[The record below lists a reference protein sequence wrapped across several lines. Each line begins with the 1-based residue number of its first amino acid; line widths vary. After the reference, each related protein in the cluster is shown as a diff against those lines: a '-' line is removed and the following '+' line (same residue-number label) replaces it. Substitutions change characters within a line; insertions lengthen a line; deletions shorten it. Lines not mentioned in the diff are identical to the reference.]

1 MRLVALLVVL
11 LGGTLYVNTTPDPI
25 PLNCGTLVR
34 THPDHLPQGH
44 AHNDYEHHRPLVD
57 ALHAG
62 LTSVEADVWAVDG
75 HLLVAHTQDEVDR
88 ARTLSSLYLRPLAQ
102 RFAGNRHG
110 PRVQLLID
118 VKSDPSTT
126 LPLLRAQLAHYASVL
141 TRYRGCTAT
150 PGPVS
155 VVLSGN
161 ARPAAPSGEG
171 VSYFGYDVQPE
182 RTHDT
187 RLRDAVTPL
196 VSARWDAYF
205 SWDGHGSM
213 PRGERGRLREMV
225 RAAHLV
231 GSAIRF
237 YDTPDDRGAARDAV
251 WRELAAAGVDYINTD
266 DLAGFRAFIHRLG
279 DSRRTGGS
287 RVHPGPSCAST
298 VGPRRSVS
306 IPCPRQVRWSQP
318 TRR

>member
-25 PLNCGTLVR
+25 PLNCGTVDR
-34 THPDHLPQGH
+34 PPPDHLPLGH
-44 AHNDYEHHRPLVD
+44 AHNDYEHARPLVD

-62 LTSVEADVWAVDG
+62 LTSVEADVWPVDG
-75 HLLVAHTQDEVDR
+75 RLLVAHARDEVDR
-88 ARTLSSLYLRPLAQ
+88 SRTLSSLYLRPLAL
-102 RFAGNRHG
+102 RFAGDRHR
-110 PRVQLLID
+110 PPVQLLVD
-118 VKSDPSTT
+118 VKGDPSTT
-126 LPLLRAQLAHYASVL
+126 LPLLRARLAHFASVL

-161 ARPAAPSGEG
+161 ARPAAPSGDS
-171 VSYFGYDVQPE
+171 VSWFGYDVQPE

-187 RLRDAVTPL
+187 RVRDAITPL

-205 SWDGHGSM
+205 SWDGDGGM
-213 PRGERGRLREMV
+213 PPGERARLREMV
-225 RAAHLV
+225 RAAHV
-231 GSAIRF
+231 AGSAIRF

-266 DLAGFRAFIHRLG
+266 DLAGYSAFVRRWG
-279 DSRRTGGS
+279 EPRRTGGS
-287 RVHPGPSCAST
+287 PVRPEPSCAST
-298 VGPRRSVS
+298 PGPRRLVPV
-306 IPCPRQVRWSQP
+306 PCPRQVRWSQS